1 MHEIETV
8 NVKLENLKPFSGVLY
23 DKNNV
28 AIRFEGNPFYVPQDY
43 LPATSAEAEEA
54 DADESDE
61 ATEAAAKEKP
71 SEPVASLRRLHASI
85 EAEGLLTPILVR
97 PAKTENPEEYEIL
110 SGYRRKRVCEELA
123 KTNPDFVAI
132 PAIVIDC
139 DDDTASSIITSSNV
153 QRQALSLLDKIK
165 SCGRMYRAM
174 AHRGKAKQEG
184 EEYTRQIVSNVTGIK
199 PRTVVR
205 YAALM
210 SLPEDLLEL
219 AGNKVKN
226 STGDIRFS
234 IRAGET
240 LSTVGKNK
248 LAVISRVLIENKN
261 AVLTNKQA
269 GDLKKFCKDHAEITD
284 GEVKKY
290 LNIAP
295 LEKKESKPQ
304 TYRIEFNNEK
314 MQALC
319 PDMSKEDVE
328 NLVYEHLEKWK
339 EAGGNKP

>member
-1 MHEIETV
+1 MNDIETV
-8 NVKLENLKPFSGVLY
+8 KVKLENLKPFSGVLY

-43 LPATSAEAEEA
+43 LPVTATESEAEAE
-54 DADESDE
+54 DTDED
-61 ATEAAAKEKP
+61 TESAEQEKP

-123 KTNPDFVAI
+123 KKNPYFSEI

-184 EEYTRQIVSNVTGIK
+184 EEYTRQIVSKVTGIK
-199 PRTVVR
+199 ERTVVR

-210 SLPEDLLEL
+210 NLPEDLLTL

-240 LSTVGKNK
+240 LSGLGENK
-248 LAVISRVLIENKN
+248 LAVISRVLMENKN

-269 GDLKKFCKDHAEITD
+269 GELKKFCKHHATITD
-284 GEVKKY
+284 NEVKKY
-290 LNIAP
+290 LNLAP
-295 LEKKESKPQ
+295 LEKKGVKPQ
-304 TYRIEFNNEK
+304 TFRIEFNNEK

-319 PDMSKEDVE
+319 PDMSKADIED
-328 NLVYEHLEKWK
+328 LVYKLLEKWK
-339 EAGGNKP
+339 EGN

>member
-1 MHEIETV
+1 MNDVETV
-8 NVKLENLKPFSGVLY
+8 KVKLENLKPFSGVLY

-43 LPATSAEAEEA
+43 LPATSAEADTESEEA
-54 DADESDE
+54 EGDEE
-61 ATEAAAKEKP
+61 KPEEKP
-71 SEPVASLRRLHASI
+71 SEAVASLRRLHASI
-85 EAEGLLTPILVR
+85 ESEGLLTPILVR
-97 PAKTENPEEYEIL
+97 PAKTGNPEEYEIL

-123 KTNPDFVAI
+123 KTNPDFLEI
-132 PAIVIDC
+132 PAIVLDC
-139 DDDTASSIITSSNV
+139 DDDTASAIITSSNV

-184 EEYTRQIVSNVTGIK
+184 EEYTRQIVSKVTGIK
-199 PRTVVR
+199 ERTVVR

-210 SLPEDLLEL
+210 NLPEDLLTL

-248 LAVISRVLIENKN
+248 LAVIS
-261 AVLTNKQA
+261 
-269 GDLKKFCKDHAEITD
+269 
-284 GEVKKY
+284 
-290 LNIAP
+290 P
-295 LEKKESKPQ
+295 
-304 TYRIEFNNEK
+304 
-314 MQALC
+314 
-319 PDMSKEDVE
+319 
-328 NLVYEHLEKWK
+328 
-339 EAGGNKP
+339 

>member
-23 DKNNV
+23 DKNDV

-43 LPATSAEAEEA
+43 LPAKAVESEEA
-54 DADESDE
+54 DTDED
-61 ATEAAAKEKP
+61 TESAEQEKP

-123 KTNPDFVAI
+123 KKNPYFSEI

-184 EEYTRQIVSNVTGIK
+184 EEYTRQIVSKVTGIK
-199 PRTVVR
+199 ERTVVR

-210 SLPEDLLEL
+210 NLPEDLLTL

-240 LSTVGKNK
+240 LSGLGENK
-248 LAVISRVLIENKN
+248 LAVISRVLMENKN

-269 GDLKKFCKDHAEITD
+269 GELKKFCKHHATITD
-284 GEVKKY
+284 NEVKKY
-290 LNIAP
+290 LNLAP
-295 LEKKESKPQ
+295 LEKKGVKPQ
-304 TYRIEFNNEK
+304 TFRIEFNNEK

-319 PDMSKEDVE
+319 PDMSKEDIE
-328 NLVYEHLEKWK
+328 NLVYELLEKWK
-339 EAGGNKP
+339 EERGNNS